1 MTTQQIEDKI
11 RILEARHE
19 MFESE
24 IIRVENSHRNEM
36 MIIDLKKKKLKIKD
50 EIETLRK
57 QLGKFVYLVIPTLE
71 PVEIH

>member
-1 MTTQQIEDKI
+1 MNNEDI
-11 RILEARHE
+11 LNRIAALEARSE

-50 EIETLRK
+50 EIETLKK
-57 QLGKFVYLVIPTLE
+57 QL
-71 PVEIH
+71 

>member
-1 MTTQQIEDKI
+1 MNQEQRQMTTQQIEDKI

-50 EIETLRK
+50 EIEALKK
-57 QLGKFVYLVIPTLE
+57 QL
-71 PVEIH
+71 

>member
-1 MTTQQIEDKI
+1 MTTQQIEDQI

-50 EIETLRK
+50 EIEALRK
-57 QLGKFVYLVIPTLE
+57 QL
-71 PVEIH
+71 

>member
-1 MTTQQIEDKI
+1 MNQEQRQMTTQQIEDKI

-50 EIETLRK
+50 EIEALRK
-57 QLGKFVYLVIPTLE
+57 QL
-71 PVEIH
+71 

>member
-1 MTTQQIEDKI
+1 MNQEQRQMTTQQIEDKI

-50 EIETLRK
+50 EIEQLKK
-57 QLGKFVYLVIPTLE
+57 QL
-71 PVEIH
+71 

>member
-1 MTTQQIEDKI
+1 MNQEQIQMTTQQIEDKI

-57 QLGKFVYLVIPTLE
+57 QL
-71 PVEIH
+71 

>member
-57 QLGKFVYLVIPTLE
+57 QL
-71 PVEIH
+71 

>member
-1 MTTQQIEDKI
+1 MNQEQRQMTTQQIEDKI

-24 IIRVENSHRNEM
+24 IIRVEKSHRNEM

-50 EIETLRK
+50 EIEALRK
-57 QLGKFVYLVIPTLE
+57 QL
-71 PVEIH
+71 

>member
-24 IIRVENSHRNEM
+24 IIRVGNSHRNEM

-50 EIETLRK
+50 EIEQLKK
-57 QLGKFVYLVIPTLE
+57 QL
-71 PVEIH
+71 

>member
-11 RILEARHE
+11 RIILEARHE

-24 IIRVENSHRNEM
+24 IIRVESSHRNQM

-50 EIETLRK
+50 EIEALK
-57 QLGKFVYLVIPTLE
+57 KLL
-71 PVEIH
+71 

>member
-1 MTTQQIEDKI
+1 MNQEQRQMTTQQIEDKI

-57 QLGKFVYLVIPTLE
+57 QL
-71 PVEIH
+71 

>member
-1 MTTQQIEDKI
+1 MATQQIEDKI

-36 MIIDLKKKKLKIKD
+36 MIIDLKKKKLKIND

-57 QLGKFVYLVIPTLE
+57 QL
-71 PVEIH
+71 